1 MAARR
6 AVAAAGPNRPQGEP
20 APAAGAQIAP
30 GDDPAPQDAPPEAG
44 AARPD
49 GSGDEPASRAA
60 PRAGDGG
67 AGPGDAGPGG
77 GFRSGFVALIGR
89 PNVGKSTLLNQI
101 IGRKIAIMSDK
112 PQTTRTRILGVLNRP
127 GAQLVFVDTPGIHK
141 PQHLLGEHMVRVAR
155 RTLQEV
161 EAVCWLVEAPDREPG
176 PGDRFIAEH
185 LEAVKTPKILVVNK
199 IDQVP
204 PGEVPAIAARF
215 AELGRFAAVHPIS
228 ALRGL
233 GVAELVATLEG
244 LLPEGPRFFPE
255 DMVTDQPEA
264 QIMAELIREQILHLT
279 REEVPHA
286 VAVLIEKVERRPNG
300 VVYVPATIY
309 VEREGQKRI
318 LIGEQGRMLKE
329 IGRLARQEI
338 ESLLGSRIY
347 LDLWVKVKPD
357 WRNKQGALSNF
368 GFHQP

>member
-1 MAARR
+1 MTTG
-6 AVAAAGPNRPQGEP
+6 GPGQESP
-20 APAAGAQIAP
+20 APGR
-30 GDDPAPQDAPPEAG
+30 AG
-44 AARPD
+44 AAESPREPHERRPD
-49 GSGDEPASRAA
+49 LPGA
-60 PRAGDGG
+60 PG
-67 AGPGDAGPGG
+67 GPGAHPAPGARAQ

-89 PNVGKSTLLNQI
+89 PNVGKSTLLNQL

-141 PQHLLGEHMVRVAR
+141 PQHLLGEHMVQIAR

-176 PGDRFIAEH
+176 PGDRFIAEQ
-185 LEAVKTPKILVVNK
+185 LAGLKTPRVLVVNK
-199 IDQVP
+199 IDQVA

-215 AELGRFAAVHPIS
+215 AELGTFAAVHPVS
-228 ALRGL
+228 ALHGV
-233 GVAELVATLEG
+233 GVAELVGTLEG

-286 VAVLIEKVERRPNG
+286 VAVQIEKVERRPNG

-329 IGRLARQEI
+329 IGRLARLEI
-338 ESLLGSRIY
+338 EALLGSRIY

-368 GFHQP
+368 GFHQ